1 MCPSPRCSLAGLSPN
16 YCIYLI
22 VIQEMV
28 IFSCEGVVRK
38 ASVIQYYALSSL
50 LYPNIININTPDDI
64 LLVHVYRCETTLS

>member
-1 MCPSPRCSLAGLSPN
+1 M
-16 YCIYLI
+16 
-22 VIQEMV
+22 
-28 IFSCEGVVRK
+28 RK